1 MWSVLTERQWRRLVQ
16 TAVLVALPLAIVL
29 TFARGA
35 LEARAAGAAGALK
48 AFDVSAMDRTVSP
61 CTDFYQYACGAWM
74 KNNPIPADQSQ
85 WGRFG
90 ELVEHNRDVLH
101 GILEAAEKPSAS
113 RDADT
118 QKIGDYY
125 AACMDAPAIDARGL
139 KPLDGELARI
149 AALTSKAGLPAEIA
163 RLHEI
168 GAGPLFQF
176 GSEQDFK
183 NATEVIGGLDQGG
196 LGLPDR
202 SYYLKDD
209 ARSKDLRAK
218 YVAHV
223 QQMFALMGEPAAQAA
238 ADAQTVMRIE
248 TALAKDSLDRVDR
261 RDPAKIYHRTTM
273 KALLGMTP
281 DFDWHAYFTA
291 AGAPPLESLNVA
303 VPGFFSGMDALVK
316 ATSLADWK
324 TYLRW
329 QLVHANASL
338 LSTPFVDASF
348 DFYGRTLSGQQE
360 NQPRWKR
367 CVRYTD
373 QDLGEALGKAF
384 VAKTFGADGKART
397 LKMVEALEAALGR
410 DIKDLPWMT
419 EATKQAALVKL
430 RAIANKIGYPDH
442 WRDYSTLRIARND
455 ALGNSLRANA
465 FEFKRDLAKIG
476 KPVDRGEWGMTPP
489 TVNAYYNP
497 QMNDINFP
505 AGILQ
510 PPFFDKNADDA
521 VNFGGIGAVI
531 GHEMTHG
538 FDDEGRQFDAHGN
551 LKDWWTPTD
560 AKQFQAR
567 ADCLVKEYSSFSPVP
582 GVHVNGQLTLGENT
596 ADNGGVRIALMALES
611 ALDGQQRGKIDGF
624 TPEQRFFIEY
634 GQIWC
639 ENTRPETARLRAT
652 IDPHSPGRF
661 RVNGTLGNM
670 PEFQKAFGCKD
681 TDPMV
686 RHPACRVW

>member
-1 MWSVLTERQWRRLVQ
+1 M
-16 TAVLVALPLAIVL
+16 
-29 TFARGA
+29 
-35 LEARAAGAAGALK
+35 
-48 AFDVSAMDRTVSP
+48 
-61 CTDFYQYACGAWM
+61 
-74 KNNPIPADQSQ
+74 
-85 WGRFG
+85 
-90 ELVEHNRDVLH
+90 
-101 GILEAAEKPSAS
+101 
-113 RDADT
+113 
-118 QKIGDYY
+118 
-125 AACMDAPAIDARGL
+125 
-139 KPLDGELARI
+139 
-149 AALTSKAGLPAEIA
+149 
-163 RLHEI
+163 
-168 GAGPLFQF
+168 
-176 GSEQDFK
+176 
-183 NATEVIGGLDQGG
+183 
-196 LGLPDR
+196 
-202 SYYLKDD
+202 
-209 ARSKDLRAK
+209 DLRQK

-223 QQMFALMGEPAAQAA
+223 QQMFTLMGEPATQAA
-238 ADAQTVMRIE
+238 ADAKTVMAIE
-248 TALAKDSLDRVDR
+248 TALAKVSLDRVDR
-261 RDPAKIYHRTTM
+261 RDPAKIYHRTTV
-273 KALLGMTP
+273 KALVGMTP

-303 VPGFFSGMDALVK
+303 VPGFFTGMDALVK
-316 ATSLADWK
+316 STSLADWK

-329 QLVHANASL
+329 QLVHANASM
-338 LSTPFVDASF
+338 LSKPFVDASF
-348 DFYGRTLSGQQE
+348 DFYGRTLSGQKE

-373 QDLGEALGKAF
+373 RDLGEALGKAF

-397 LKMVEALEAALGR
+397 LKMVEALEVALGK

-419 EATKQAALVKL
+419 EATRQAAMVKL
-430 RAIANKIGYPDH
+430 KAIANKIGYPDH
-442 WRDYSTLRIARND
+442 WRDYSALRIARND
-455 ALGNSLRANA
+455 ALGNSLRSNE
-465 FEFKRDLAKIG
+465 FEFRRDLAKIG
-476 KPVDRGEWGMTPP
+476 KPVDRGEWAMTPP
-489 TVNAYYNP
+489 TVNAYYDP
-497 QMNDINFP
+497 QMNNINFP

-538 FDDEGRQFDAHGN
+538 FDDEGRQFDAKGN
-551 LKDWWTPTD
+551 LKDWWTAQD

-611 ALDGQQRGKIDGF
+611 ALDGQNREKIDGF

-670 PEFQKAFGCKD
+670 PEFQKAFGCKN